1 MVENSRKG
9 GRDGTLT
16 LQEPRDLHYRGCG
29 KQALGS
35 PRRAHLCCIAPK
47 NGPALLTMTSRS
59 FTNLTSFLVLSAGL
73 GALLVLPATGCGDSE
88 APPRAPVS
96 VRVTEFIDQSDLQ
109 RPMPGAEV
117 CEIDTTNCT
126 MTDEDGMA
134 TIDLLAD
141 AEVSYTI
148 TKEGFASYLWSDV
161 NNGQLEHWTWMFP
174 EEEVTRLA
182 GLIGTT
188 FPGTGDGLIIIRAF
202 TDPGVMFDLVGESN
216 EPFYFL
222 DGGTPSRDID
232 ATTEDR
238 RGGFTD
244 VAPGEYQIDVIGAPG
259 PCQPFVVWPGDQAD
273 RFKLLVRA
281 GFISWVSVTCQ
292 ESGSGAN

>member
-1 MVENSRKG
+1 MDIRCGE
-9 GRDGTLT
+9 TLA
-16 LQEPRDLHYRGCG
+16 PRAPRNLHYRKPG
-29 KQALGS
+29 KQAVGG
-35 PRRAHLCCIAPK
+35 PKRAQLSCAVPK
-47 NGPALLTMTSRS
+47 NASALRTMTSRN
-59 FTNLTSFLVLSAGL
+59 FVNLAPYLVLSAGL
-73 GALLVLPATGCGDSE
+73 GALLVLPSAGCGDSE
-88 APPRAPVS
+88 APTAPVT
-96 VRVTEFIDQSDLQ
+96 VRVTEFVDLSDLQ

-117 CEIDTTNCT
+117 CEADTDNCT
-126 MTDEDGMA
+126 MTDEEGIA
-134 TIDLLAD
+134 TINLPAD

-148 TKEGFASYLWSDV
+148 TKEGFASYLLSDV
-161 NNGQLEHWTWMFP
+161 NNGNLEHWTWMFP

-222 DGGTPSRDID
+222 DGGTPSREID
-232 ATTEDR
+232 ATTEDK

-244 VAPGEYQIDVIGAPG
+244 VAPGEYEFDVIGAPG
-259 PCQPFVVWPGDQAD
+259 PCQPFVVWPGDQDD
-273 RFKLLVRA
+273 RFKVPVKA
-281 GFISWVSVTCQ
+281 GHISWVSVTCG

>member
-1 MVENSRKG
+1 MRETGAGQSQTG
-9 GRDGTLT
+9 
-16 LQEPRDLHYRGCG
+16 
-29 KQALGS
+29 AS
-35 PRRAHLCCIAPK
+35 SCIAPQ
-47 NGPALLTMTSRS
+47 NGPALMPMTSRNFS
-59 FTNLTSFLVLSAGL
+59 NLTSFLVLSAGL
-73 GALLVLPATGCGDSE
+73 GALLVLPGTGCADSE
-88 APPRAPVS
+88 APRAPVS
-96 VRVTEFIDQSDLQ
+96 VRVTEFIAESDRE

-117 CEIDTTNCT
+117 CELDTDNCT

-134 TIDLLAD
+134 TINLLAD
-141 AEVSYTI
+141 AEVSYTV

-161 NNGQLEHWTWMFP
+161 NTGKLKGWTWMFP

-222 DGGTPSRDID
+222 DGRTPSRDID
-232 ATTEDR
+232 ATTDDK

-244 VAPGEYQIDVIGAPG
+244 VAPGEYQFDVIGAPG
-259 PCQPFVVWPGDQAD
+259 PCRPFTVWPGDQDD
-273 RFKLLVRA
+273 RFKVLVRA
-281 GFISWVSVTCQ
+281 GFISWVSVTCHDGYS
-292 ESGSGAN
+292 EAN